1 MDWRTHCFDNLGGIA
16 DMAGASLYAPF
27 PTMRSTP
34 TAAPAE
40 APAPAAPAL
49 TMTIVLADPAKPT
62 LKLRYTNPDLAAPP
76 AYWAKPTPD
85 PSFTPRK
92 GSFTAGAKP
101 GEWEA
106 NIPLASDVLQVEIKL
121 LKTLIETKNPHA
133 TPIARETIWFAPA
146 ANKGDAP
153 PVMTTP
159 PPDLTGELGV
169 PYLDGAKLDALSEK
183 RKKVIRDFLPM
194 VTPSVVGSPAFDL
207 LMTKAELATK
217 VAELPNFT
225 TCGTLTTFLSKQFNE
240 VKRPKRVT
248 IGGLIGC
255 FWAAHDEGSHTDD
268 KPAWVT
274 AEAGLEPRPG
284 DIFLITSLSTTP
296 AFIKSMKPIE
306 ESNIEEHDM
315 MKQSYPLE
323 AFETLHVGVI
333 VDTSPAR
340 TTAGGQP
347 LWIVGEAGQGQ
358 ALQSCLYD
366 VRLISADNNGLPL
379 MAGRRIAGW
388 VDIDN
393 YTPWT

>member
-1 MDWRTHCFDNLGGIA
+1 MLEWRTHCFDYLGDIA
-16 DMAGASLYAPF
+16 DMTGASLSSPF
-27 PTMRSTP
+27 PPMRAGP
-34 TAAPAE
+34 VPPAQE
-40 APAPAAPAL
+40 TSAPAL
-49 TMTIVLADPAKPT
+49 TLTISLADPGKPT
-62 LKLRYTNPDLAAPP
+62 LKITYNNQALAAPP

-85 PSFTPRK
+85 PTFVPRK
-92 GSFTAGAKP
+92 GSFTAGATA
-101 GEWEA
+101 GVWEA
-106 NIPLASDVLQVEIKL
+106 SVPLASDVLQVEIKL
-121 LKTLIETKNPHA
+121 LKTLNETKNPNA
-133 TPIARETIWFAPA
+133 TPIAKQTIWFATP

-153 PVMTTP
+153 IVMTTP

-169 PYLDGAKLDALSEK
+169 PYLDSSKLDALSEK

-194 VTPSVVGSPAFDL
+194 VAPSVVGSPAFDL
-207 LMTKAELATK
+207 LMTKADVDAK
-217 VAELPNFT
+217 VVEMPNFT
-225 TCGTLTTFLSKQFNE
+225 TCGTLTSFLSKQFKE
-240 VKRPKRVT
+240 VARPHRVT

-274 AEAGLEPRPG
+274 AEAGREPRPG

-306 ESNIEEHDM
+306 ESNFQEHDM
-315 MKQSYPLE
+315 TKQSYPLE
-323 AFETLHVGVI
+323 AFESLHVGVI
-333 VDTSPAR
+333 VDTSPVR
-340 TTAGGQP
+340 TTAGAQP

-366 VRLISADNNGLPL
+366 VRLISADSNGLPL

-393 YTPWT
+393 YTPWTA